1 MRGICDVPASRFEES
16 AMSFSVS
23 ASNTSNPFASLQS
36 LWQQASPASGTQTPS
51 SDPLSGLLA
60 GLDQQV
66 AGGPSSTS
74 GATSSGGTATA
85 PTGLSQQFDPQTL
98 QALLALQTSGGANP
112 QSTASQAANAASGAD
127 PFSAQQS
134 QPSQGQHGHHHHHHM
149 GSGDSTQSTANA
161 ASGDSTPSDTSGS
174 SAGGGAVTGN
184 NLIGQLMQMQAQLV
198 TPAPSQ
204 IVTTA

>member
-1 MRGICDVPASRFEES
+1 
-16 AMSFSVS
+16 MSFSVS
-23 ASNTSNPFASLQS
+23 GSNTSNPFASLQS
-36 LWQQASPASGTQTPS
+36 LWQQASSPSGAQTP

-60 GLDQQV
+60 VLDQQV
-66 AGGPSSTS
+66 AGGPSSTT

-112 QSTASQAANAASGAD
+112 QSTASQVANAANGAD
-127 PFSAQQS
+127 PLSA

-149 GSGDSTQSTANA
+149 GSGDSAQSTAND
-161 ASGDSTPSDTSGS
+161 ASGGSTPSDTSGS
-174 SAGGGAVTGN
+174 SAGGGTVTGN

-198 TPAPSQ
+198 TPAASLSL
-204 IVTTA
+204 TTA